1 MLVRVRVR
9 VRVRV
14 SVGEA
19 AGVLERGGHGVS
31 NDVDGHVSQLIVLDA
46 LRLTQYPDLVLG
58 PRQPLDCLCLQYD
71 GGKVGMEF
79 GGNGTYSRSH
89 EADHV
94 GRLCQSSTTYG
105 EEPAL

>member
-1 MLVRVRVR
+1 MAGRVWSGVNMAAAQECLLSEMLVR

-46 LRLTQYPDLVLG
+46 LRLHLQVEVMGAGVAVGEAALAPPAQLVG
-58 PRQPLDCLCLQYD
+58 C
-71 GGKVGMEF
+71 
-79 GGNGTYSRSH
+79 
-89 EADHV
+89 
-94 GRLCQSSTTYG
+94 
-105 EEPAL
+105 